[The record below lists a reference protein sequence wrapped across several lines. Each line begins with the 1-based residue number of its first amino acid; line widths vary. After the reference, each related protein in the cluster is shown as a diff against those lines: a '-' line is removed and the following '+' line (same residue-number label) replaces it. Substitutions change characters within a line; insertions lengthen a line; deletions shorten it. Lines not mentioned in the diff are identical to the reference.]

1 MKCRTCIS
9 LYLKNYTG
17 QIETSIYQSQ
27 IAMPMLLIDNN
38 LWTFPLVIRLLSYCD
53 KYRVKISLNF
63 YVTFSCVITMATYDG
78 ILSLLYILRLFWCP
92 VVPNP
97 TGQQKSA
104 AQSLVDK
111 SQLLA
116 ASWSILDSCA
126 TNCDDLHIGECLSM
140 IWQTKKG

>member
-1 MKCRTCIS
+1 MS
-9 LYLKNYTG
+9 LYLKDYTG

-63 YVTFSCVITMATYDG
+63 YVTFSCAITMATYDG

-92 VVPNP
+92 VDKNP
-97 TGQQKSA
+97 TASKNQQPKHV
-104 AQSLVDK
+104 VDK

-126 TNCDDLHIGECLSM
+126 TNFDDLHIGEC
-140 IWQTKKG
+140 